1 MSKKITGGTRSRAS
15 VNTLTHP
22 AQNLPASEFQA
33 RMKRLVKLV
42 KQLKLGGVL
51 LFDELTNYYFTG
63 LSSDNGVLEVRVG
76 EEPVYR
82 TDFRYLVMAKRVAPW
97 LKSEALWKPKDEAPV
112 LEGLFRGVRRIGYEG
127 SLSAARFKTLH
138 DALPGSEWV
147 DVRSQ
152 LLALRAVKSP
162 AEQRAVRRAVAYND
176 AVLQTW
182 IPHLEEGATEWEIR
196 TRIRSLMDYV
206 GQGEAFDTIVCVGR
220 NGAECHHEPDET
232 VYTKGK
238 PLLID
243 MGVKVDH
250 YCSDMTRC
258 LCRGKP
264 PALFRELH
272 RIVHEAN
279 RAAIAAVKPGMVC
292 ADIDAVARGVIEK
305 AGYGKA
311 FAHSLGHGVGLFI
324 HEAPNFSPLCK
335 TVLEPGM
342 VVTVEPGIYLPGR
355 AGVRLEDMVLVTKT
369 GCEVLTQ
376 TPHDLF
382 L

>member
-1 MSKKITGGTRSRAS
+1 MPPVLEEFGPR
-15 VNTLTHP
+15 P
-22 AQNLPASEFQA
+22 AQNLPAAEFQA

-42 KQLKLGGVL
+42 KQLKLDAVL

-63 LSSDNGVLEVRVG
+63 LSSDNGVLEVRPKDG
-76 EEPVYR
+76 PVYR

-97 LKSEALWKPKDEAPV
+97 LKSEALWKGKDEAVV
-112 LEGLFRGVRRIGYEG
+112 LEGIFRGARRIGYEG
-127 SLSAARFKTLH
+127 SLPASHFKTLSA
-138 DALPGSEWV
+138 ALPDVEWV
-147 DVRSQ
+147 DIRQQ

-162 AEQRAVRRAVAYND
+162 AEQQAIRKAVAYND

-182 IPHLEEGATEWEIR
+182 IPHRKEGETEWEIR
-196 TRIRSLMDYV
+196 TRIRGLMDYV
-206 GQGEAFDTIVCVGR
+206 GQGEAFDTIVCVGK

-243 MGVKVDH
+243 MGVKVDR

-258 LCRGKP
+258 ICWGKP
-264 PALFRELH
+264 SKLFGELY

-292 ADIDAVARGVIEK
+292 ADIDAVARGIIEK
-305 AGYGKA
+305 AGYGPA

-324 HEAPNFSPLCK
+324 HESPNFSPLCK

-369 GCEVLTQ
+369 GCEILTQ

-382 L
+382 V

>member
-1 MSKKITGGTRSRAS
+1 MKTDS
-15 VNTLTHP
+15 VSPRP
-22 AQNLPASEFQA
+22 AANLPPSEYQA

-42 KQLKLGGVL
+42 KQLKLDAVL

-63 LSSDNGVLEVRVG
+63 LSSDNGVLEVRAKD
-76 EEPVYR
+76 EPVYR

-97 LKSEALWKPKDEAPV
+97 LKSETLWRPKDEAAV
-112 LEGLFRGVRRIGYEG
+112 LEGIFEGENRIGYEG
-127 SLSAARFKTLH
+127 SLPASRFQTLAA
-138 DALPGSEWV
+138 ALPEVEWV
-147 DVRSQ
+147 DIRGQ

-162 AEQRAVRRAVAYND
+162 LEQRALRRAVAYND

-182 IPHLEEGATEWEIR
+182 IPHCREGETEWEIR
-196 TRIRSLMDYV
+196 TRIRGLMDYV
-206 GQGEAFDTIVCVGR
+206 GQGEAFDTIVCVGK

-232 VYTKGK
+232 VWTKGK

-258 LCRGKP
+258 LCWGKP
-264 PALFRELH
+264 TALFKELH
-272 RIVHEAN
+272 GIVHEAN

-292 ADIDAVARGVIEK
+292 ADIDAVARGIIDK

-324 HEAPNFSPLCK
+324 HEAPNFAPGCK

-342 VVTVEPGIYLPGR
+342 VITVEPGLY
-355 AGVRLEDMVLVTKT
+355 VEDESIGIRIENDVVITED
-369 GCEVLTQ
+369 GCE
-376 TPHDLF
+376 DLSAAF
-382 L
+382 PRTVEEIEAIMAK

>member
-1 MSKKITGGTRSRAS
+1 MKTDAPSFEEFGPR
-15 VNTLTHP
+15 P
-22 AQNLPASEFQA
+22 AQNLPASEYQA

-42 KQLKLGGVL
+42 KRLKLDAVL
-51 LFDELTNYYFTG
+51 FFDELTNYYFTG
-63 LSSDNGVLEVRVG
+63 LSSDNGVLEVRAKD
-76 EEPVYR
+76 EPVYR

-97 LKSEALWKPKDEAPV
+97 LKSEALWRPKDEAAV
-112 LEGLFRGVRRIGYEG
+112 LEGIFEGARRIGYEG
-127 SLSAARFKTLH
+127 SLSAARYKSLEG
-138 DALPGSEWV
+138 ALPSVEWV
-147 DVRSQ
+147 DVRSH

-162 AEQRAVRRAVAYND
+162 AEQQAIRKAVAYND
-176 AVLQTW
+176 AVLQSW
-182 IPHLEEGATEWEIR
+182 IPHRKEGETEWEIR
-196 TRIRSLMDYV
+196 TRLRGLMDYV
-206 GQGEAFDTIVCVGR
+206 GQGEAFDTIVCVGK

-258 LCRGKP
+258 LCWGKP
-264 PALFRELH
+264 AKLFLELH

-279 RAAIAAVKPGMVC
+279 RAAIAAVKPGAVC
-292 ADIDAVARGVIEK
+292 ADIDAVARGIIEK

-324 HEAPNFSPLCK
+324 HESPSFAPLCK

-342 VVTVEPGIYLPGR
+342 VITVEPGVYLPGR

-382 L
+382 V